1 MMNQGLAA
9 VVLLSLIIN
18 LATTLQ
24 AQPPQG
30 LPPGVIIQDGK
41 PVFPPGFK
49 PNMAK
54 PPGGRI
60 GKPEKP
66 GEKKA
71 DTKKEPKKEETKKDE
86 GVKPIKRPTKSDT
99 PFDPK
104 VLAAQRPNE
113 NRMVRL
119 NVQGAPWLAIINWL
133 GDISGM
139 SVDWQ
144 ELPGDVVNLSTHRDY
159 SIEEMRNIINRHL
172 LARGYTMLINGEML
186 TVEKIETINKS
197 LVPRLA
203 PSQLTSH
210 LPYEFAKTSF
220 ALQSLIAEEVVK
232 ELESMTSK
240 NGKITALA
248 STNRIEVMDSIA
260 NLREIHQILQA
271 EQEGAA
277 NSRSVRE
284 FVLKNVTAT
293 LAASMIRDL
302 MGIKSDS
309 SGSPNPMAAM
319 MAQQQRMRGGQPG
332 QQPGKQPK
340 STAKEKPKPT
350 IIVNE
355 RRNSIVASATP
366 DKMAVI
372 EQAIRLLDVESPQN
386 SSLDRYLS
394 RLRTYR
400 LVTLDPNEVVEILHE
415 TGVMDPT
422 TMLKVDDKSKSIIA
436 NAPPWDHLTIEKMIK
451 KLDGAARQF
460 RVVRLRRRRADQV
473 ATTIET
479 LMVGKEEDDN
489 SRNRFRFFGFSSR
502 ETKDPDK
509 FRVAADIEHNWLLV
523 WCNDNEYDKVA
534 QLLEELGEITDGSV
548 DRFRVLENFP
558 TDIDDDTLEQL
569 RRAFE
574 RAAPNELK
582 WEIEKSPPKKKEEK
596 QEPNK
601 QPATD
606 EEDVVTATRE
616 NLTNLIALNDVD
628 EELTADSNEAVEF
641 GNSTRTANQPRKRP
655 PIRVLKDPNGRI
667 VIESEDRTAL
677 DLFEELA
684 SQIVQTKKDFTVFKL
699 KYASPTLVALTLEE
713 FFEDNSEDDN
723 NRFPFFI
730 WGMDNNNKDDKPLG
744 LGDRREL
751 LFVSDLDSQTI
762 VVRNATAGQLRTIKE
777 LIDLYDIQEPLN
789 TDRARYTRTIFLEHA
804 KAQDVA
810 DTIKG
815 AFTDLL
821 SKNDE
826 AFRQKDENRNNR
838 NRNPFQRQEEQKP
851 AASVTSL
858 QGKLAIGVNQPSN
871 LLVLSTQGE
880 KLMEVVTKTIM
891 QLDEAAK
898 DNEVSRIV
906 RIKSS
911 TPNDIHETLLGLVGA
926 KKDERSKEDGQQ
938 PNQNEANQQ
947 QRNENGQ
954 NNNENRGFQGEG
966 RRRR

>member
-1 MMNQGLAA
+1 MMNQGLATA
-9 VVLLSLIIN
+9 LLLSLIIS
-18 LATTLQ
+18 LATNLQ
-24 AQPPQG
+24 AQPPAG
-30 LPPGVIIQDGK
+30 LPPGVTIVDGK
-41 PVFPPGFK
+41 PVFPPGMK
-49 PNMAK
+49 PPTGR
-54 PPGGRI
+54 PPGGKK
-60 GKPEKP
+60 GQPEKP
-66 GEKKA
+66 GEKKE
-71 DTKKEPKKEETKKDE
+71 DNKNPKKEDGKTDDA
-86 GVKPIKRPTKSDT
+86 VKPIKRPTKSDI
-99 PFDPK
+99 PFDQK
-104 VLAAQRPNE
+104 ILDAQRPNE

-119 NVQGAPWLAIINWL
+119 NVQGAPWLSIINWL

-144 ELPGDVVNLSTHRDY
+144 ELPGDVVNLRTHRDY
-159 SIEEMRNIINRHL
+159 KIEEMRNIINRHL
-172 LARGYTMLINGEML
+172 LARGYTMLINGELL
-186 TVEKIETINKS
+186 TVEKVATINKS
-197 LVPRLA
+197 LVPRFS
-203 PSQLTSH
+203 PDQLTDH

-220 ALQSLIAEEVVK
+220 ALQSLIAEDVVK
-232 ELESMTSK
+232 ELESMISK
-240 NGKITALA
+240 NGKITSLA
-248 STNRIEVMDSIA
+248 NTNRIEVMDTVA
-260 NLREIHQILQA
+260 NLTEIHQILQA
-271 EQEGAA
+271 EQQGAA
-277 NSRSVRE
+277 HSQSVRE

-293 LAASMIRDL
+293 LAASMIREL
-302 MGIKSDS
+302 MGIKSS
-309 SGSPNPMAAM
+309 SGGNSNPMAAM
-319 MAQQQRMRGGQPG
+319 MAQQQRMRGGHPGQQPG
-332 QQPGKQPK
+332 QQPKAN
-340 STAKEKPKPT
+340 AKEKPKPT

-372 EQAIRLLDVESPQN
+372 EQAIRLIDVQAPQN

-422 TMLKVDDKSKSIIA
+422 TMLKVDEKSKSIIA

-451 KLDGAARQF
+451 KLDGAAREF

-479 LMVGKEEDDN
+479 LMVGEKEDNN
-489 SRNRFRFFGFSSR
+489 SRNRFRFWGFQP
-502 ETKDPDK
+502 EEKKDPDK

-523 WCNDNEYDKVA
+523 WCNDNEYDKVK

-582 WEIEKSPPKKKEEK
+582 WEIEKDESKEKESEDKTLPKKS
-596 QEPNK
+596 
-601 QPATD
+601 PAAD
-606 EEDVVTATRE
+606 DDVVTSTDF
-616 NLTNLIALNDVD
+616 NLTNLIALNDSDDAD
-628 EELTADSNEAVEF
+628 EATNNTETGESR
-641 GNSTRTANQPRKRP
+641 TRRVNQPRKRP
-655 PIRVLKDPNGRI
+655 PIRVLKDPNGRV
-667 VIESEDRTAL
+667 VIESEDPAAL

-684 SQIVQTKKDFTVFKL
+684 SQIIHTKKDFTVFKL

-713 FFEDNSEDDN
+713 FFDDQSDDSDD
-723 NRFPFFI
+723 RFPFFFF
-730 WGMDNNNKDDKPLG
+730 GMDDNRKDDKPLG

-762 VVRNATAGQLRTIKE
+762 VVRNATASQLRTIKE

-789 TDRARYTRTIFLEHA
+789 TDRARYTRTIHLEHA
-804 KAQDVA
+804 KARDVA

-826 AFRQKDENRNNR
+826 AFRKKEEGNNNR
-838 NRNPFQRQEEQKP
+838 NRNPFQRQEESNQT
-851 AASVTSL
+851 ASVTSL
-858 QGKLAIGVNQPSN
+858 QGKLAIGVNEPSN

-891 QLDEAAK
+891 NLDEAAK
-898 DNEVSRIV
+898 DNEVSRVV

-926 KKDERSKEDGQQ
+926 KKDEAPKENNQQ
-938 PNQNEANQQ
+938 PNQPNPNQQ
-947 QRNENGQ
+947 P
-954 NNNENRGFQGEG
+954 NENRQNNSDNRGFRGEPG
-966 RRRR
+966 RRR